1 MESCCKHKNS
11 KLSKEIE
18 YNKLR
23 ILIPQ
28 LAEKEAVSKIEVV
41 EEAINYITHL
51 QQTLTNYHQVPSEE
65 LQQQFLEREKKRRTL
80 IREKTKKIPS
90 YLKSSKRQKARI
102 IPTSKRKS
110 Q

>member
-28 LAEKEAVSKIEVV
+28 LAEKEAVSKVSSAVTLLGLLAFRSLIVV
-41 EEAINYITHL
+41 
-51 QQTLTNYHQVPSEE
+51 
-65 LQQQFLEREKKRRTL
+65 
-80 IREKTKKIPS
+80 
-90 YLKSSKRQKARI
+90 
-102 IPTSKRKS
+102 
-110 Q
+110 